1 MANTCPNSDPEFDK
15 LLKKIIAKFSN
26 NDDYNSMR
34 KHIYYGVCVWV
45 RFFLYLIVFFL
56 RENKVMQIIVLILS
70 FVATINLAYQYFSKG
85 VGQQWWSKQF
95 ILFMAFLIF
104 SSCVLTLL
112 KQIHSLWTPM
122 LLFFSLAFGIFQSLN
137 IEFC

>member
-1 MANTCPNSDPEFDK
+1 MENTCPNSDPEFDK
-15 LLKKIIAKFSN
+15 LLRKIIAKFSN

-34 KHIYYGVCVWV
+34 KYIYYGVCVWV

-104 SSCVLTLL
+104 SSSVLTLL
-112 KQIHSLWTPM
+112 KQVHSLWTPM

>member
-1 MANTCPNSDPEFDK
+1 MENTCPNSDPEFDK
-15 LLKKIIAKFSN
+15 LLRKIIAKFSN

-34 KHIYYGVCVWV
+34 KQIYYGVCVWV

-104 SSCVLTLL
+104 SSSVLTLL
-112 KQIHSLWTPM
+112 KQLHSLWTPM